1 MKKRKF
7 LIGILAALSV
17 FSMAL
22 ITGCSADDIKQ
33 KIDQLK
39 CKHEFG
45 EVVVIE
51 ESTCSKNGKGEKT
64 CTKCEK
70 VEEVKLDL
78 ADHVVI
84 VVDGVSATCTKTGL
98 TNGTK
103 CSVCE
108 EVIVAQQEIPAQGHI
123 VVKDKGYEA
132 TCLQGGLTDGE
143 HCSRCDEVLIAQ
155 AKIPATGHNLVILE
169 AVEPTCSME
178 GKTQGVWCNKCET
191 IFTEQLSI
199 PMLEHVDVND
209 DSVCD
214 DCGFVLDYIF
224 DDSAVYS
231 ERAVSSNETVSGKWF
246 RFYYDKNPRL
256 NIYFE
261 NGFDVDFL
269 YGVGIMVYVDDSSV
283 MIMGLK
289 DSVTSG
295 LANQIEY
302 VHNVEGGYVD
312 FFIPSNY
319 VLTYDATNQVQF
331 TSETSLSSVSQMD
344 KLFVLEVK

>member
-7 LIGILAALSV
+7 LIGILAAVSA

-22 ITGCSADDIKQ
+22 ITGCSADDMKQ

-51 ESTCSKNGKGEKT
+51 ESTCSEKGKGEKT

-98 TNGTK
+98 TDGTK

-108 EVIVAQQEIPAQGHI
+108 EVIVAQQEIPALGHI
-123 VVKDKGYEA
+123 VVKDKSVEA
-132 TCLQGGLTDGE
+132 TCLQGGLTEGE
-143 HCSRCDEVLIAQ
+143 HCSRCDEILTEQ

-169 AVEPTCSME
+169 AVEPTCSTE

-191 IFTEQLSI
+191 IFTEQDKI
-199 PMLEHVDVND
+199 PVLEHVDEDENNL
-209 DSVCD
+209 CD
-214 DCGFVLDYIF
+214 FCGFSMTPVL
-224 DDSAVYS
+224 V
-231 ERAVSSNETVSGKWF
+231 EGN
-246 RFYYDKNPRL
+246 
-256 NIYFE
+256 
-261 NGFDVDFL
+261 DV
-269 YGVGIMVYVDDSSV
+269 GVGRYRIYTQGERLYFDLVFKYNDESVLKHTSFSPDIPPLGDNEPYTLDLTEYGITGDVFAIYVYDSYVDIVFKDGDGTYTDTQGKVYLIDTSSTIKISSV
-283 MIMGLK
+283 IPV
-289 DSVTSG
+289 S
-295 LANQIEY
+295 IEIY
-302 VHNVEGGYVD
+302 KVY
-312 FFIPSNY
+312 
-319 VLTYDATNQVQF
+319 
-331 TSETSLSSVSQMD
+331 
-344 KLFVLEVK
+344 